1 MRLFEKFIRKQTR
14 WVEFETVYT
23 LERMDSLCL
32 RLAEEQIPHKVRAAL
47 LPAGVNSA
55 FPAAVC
61 SLWYL
66 SVPEEEVHRAQ
77 RCIRAVME
85 ERE

>member
-1 MRLFEKFIRKQTR
+1 MRIFDSFIRKQFH

-23 LERMDSLCL
+23 LERMDVICL

-47 LPAGVNSA
+47 LPAGINAV
-55 FPAAVC
+55 FPATTR

-66 SVPEEEVHRAQ
+66 SVQEQDVSRARQ
-77 RCIRAVME
+77 CVRAVME
-85 ERE
+85 EMT